1 MQLGSVH
8 GRQAPCPLSL
18 SGVQQRAQ
26 RLRPRPA
33 LPLQLA
39 GGRQGRPGR
48 GQPQQTRAET
58 GFGLTRQ
65 AGREWLQGLLSRFG
79 PMNDKASNAYVLDF
93 EKPLVEL
100 DNRIKEV
107 GCPDCRPGRQHRA
120 GAAPRARRRRGAGLP
135 RAGIAPR
142 MMAGRACIAAD
153 VPLRAAR
160 RCGRWRRTTAW
171 TCPGRLGSW
180 SSAHCRRGASP
191 RPRPAESLRSE
202 AGRGALVAAGAA
214 LRAVRTRRTALEATC
229 AQASH
234 AA

>member
-1 MQLGSVH
+1 MQLGSAH

-33 LPLQLA
+33 LPLRLA
-39 GGRQGRPGR
+39 GERQGRPGR
-48 GQPQQTRAET
+48 GLPQQTRAET

-107 GCPDCRPGRQHRA
+107 G
-120 GAAPRARRRRGAGLP
+120 AAAAWQARMLK
-135 RAGIAPR
+135 I
-142 MMAGRACIAAD
+142 
-153 VPLRAAR
+153 
-160 RCGRWRRTTAW
+160 RCQKK
-171 TCPGRLGSW
+171 
-180 SSAHCRRGASP
+180 
-191 RPRPAESLRSE
+191 
-202 AGRGALVAAGAA
+202 LVVK
-214 LRAVRTRRTALEATC
+214 LVVRRTA
-229 AQASH
+229 H
-234 AA
+234 